1 MKKERFGKVA
11 AAAAISIFVSVP
23 AGAAGL
29 HEQSGESAMSFGM
42 PGKASEVTRTVTVEA
57 GDMAF
62 NIAALRIG
70 KGETIRFVVT
80 NTDEIDHDFTI
91 GPAAM
96 QAKHRAEMME
106 MMGDGAAM
114 AKMHDDPN
122 AVYLKPGETRE
133 LIWTFS
139 NVAELEYACNVPG
152 HYESGMR
159 GSFRVHPQE
168 ERGRDRS
175 S

>member
-1 MKKERFGKVA
+1 MTLERLRVFA
-11 AAAAISIFVSVP
+11 AAAAIIVFAANP

-29 HEQSGESAMSFGM
+29 HGQSEKSAMSFGM
-42 PGKASEVTRTVTVEA
+42 PGKASEVTRTVKVEA

-62 NIAALRIG
+62 HLKALRIG
-70 KGETIRFVVT
+70 EGETIRFVVT

-106 MMGDGAAM
+106 MMGDGGAM
-114 AKMHDDPN
+114 AKMHEDAN
-122 AVYLKPGETRE
+122 AVYLKPGETKE
-133 LIWTFS
+133 LIWTFG

-152 HYESGMR
+152 HYESGMH
-159 GSFRVHPQE
+159 GELRVLPRKKH
-168 ERGRDRS
+168 GHDDS

>member
-1 MKKERFGKVA
+1 MKIERFGKVA
-11 AAAAISIFVSVP
+11 VAAAITVFVSIP

-29 HEQSGESAMSFGM
+29 HGESGESAMSFGM

-62 NIAALRIG
+62 HLEALRVG
-70 KGETIRFVVT
+70 EGETIRFVVT

-91 GPAAM
+91 GPPAL

-106 MMGDGAAM
+106 MMGNGGAM

-122 AVYLKPGETRE
+122 AVYLKPGETKE
-133 LIWTFS
+133 LVWTFG
-139 NVAELEYACNVPG
+139 NIAELEYACNVPG

-159 GSFRVHPQE
+159 GSFRVDPPKKHGP
-168 ERGRDRS
+168 DRS